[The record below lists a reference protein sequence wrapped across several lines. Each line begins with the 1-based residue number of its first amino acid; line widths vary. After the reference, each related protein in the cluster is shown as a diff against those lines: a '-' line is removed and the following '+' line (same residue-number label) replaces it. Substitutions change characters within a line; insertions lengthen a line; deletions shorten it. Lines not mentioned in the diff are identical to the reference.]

1 MSFSDVVNE
10 LKLHRTSV
18 LESRVESAEDFKV
31 QLAQMDIQ
39 NNILSDIRR
48 SVVAMAGIMD
58 ASNSR
63 LAEAL
68 TEQNRL
74 AEDAALRAKLASEGK
89 DKEKV
94 VEAKLAK
101 DQEPKEVGGLLGK
114 LLGLI
119 KGLVIGG
126 VAAVLGSE
134 LWLTLR
140 GLADGSEFDRLAK
153 KVQGFAVGTLI
164 FAGAVGEIT

>member
-31 QLAQMDIQ
+31 QLAQMDMQ

-74 AEDAALRAKLASEGK
+74 A
-89 DKEKV
+89 
-94 VEAKLAK
+94 
-101 DQEPKEVGGLLGK
+101 
-114 LLGLI
+114 
-119 KGLVIGG
+119 
-126 VAAVLGSE
+126 
-134 LWLTLR
+134 
-140 GLADGSEFDRLAK
+140 
-153 KVQGFAVGTLI
+153 
-164 FAGAVGEIT
+164 